1 LARKVDILGMPGKA
15 INVPESKTVSFENFL
30 IEKEFLTKDNLIKAR
45 AESTTAHRNFYDY
58 LLSERYL
65 SEEDLTRARGLFFN
79 LPYVDL
85 RNLAIPKE
93 LLDIASKETVIN
105 YKFAPFELAGNV
117 LKVALT
123 DPTNLAALEA
133 LEFLSQKSK
142 YRLELYIASFSSFQ
156 VAIRRSGNITK
167 EVSTALEE
175 VVETEAAEEEKKQDK
190 PQEQVE
196 HKIVDEA
203 PISKIVD
210 VIIRHAIEA
219 RASDIH
225 IEPSEEDLRVRYRI
239 DGILHSSLILPKS
252 VHMAIISRVK
262 ILSNLKI
269 DEQRLPQDGRFH
281 IDLEGKPIDFRVS
294 TFPTVVGEKV
304 VLRILDK
311 STGAPTLDELGI
323 SGHRLQIVQD
333 AIKKPHG
340 MFLMTG
346 PTGSGKSTTLYAIL
360 SMLNK
365 PGVNIVTLEDPVEYF
380 IDGVNQA
387 QIRPEIGLTFAS
399 GLRSILRQD
408 PNIIMVGEIRDRETA
423 ELAVNSALTGHLVF
437 STLHTNSAS
446 GAIPRLMDM
455 GIEPFLL
462 TASLNLLAAQRL
474 VRRICDKCKAQAK
487 PTAAIE
493 AIIRQEIA
501 TVDKSELEGIDMTN
515 IKVYVGRGCPICGNT
530 GYKGRVGIYET
541 LAISKPIQDM
551 INDRQPAV
559 KIEEFA
565 IKEEKLILMRQD
577 GIIKALRGETTV
589 EEVVRATKE

>member
-1 LARKVDILGMPGKA
+1 MLYDFMATNTVISPPQQKA
-15 INVPESKTVSFENFL
+15 VSFENFL
-30 IEKEFLTKDNLIKAR
+30 LEKGFITKENLIKAR
-45 AESTTAHRNFYDY
+45 TESTTANRNIFDH
-58 LLSERYL
+58 LVNERYMT
-65 SEEDLTRARGLFFN
+65 EEDLTRARGLFFN
-79 LPYVDL
+79 VPYVDL
-85 RNLAIPKE
+85 RAKTIPKAI
-93 LLDIASKETVIN
+93 LDLVSKETISN
-105 YKFAPFELAGNV
+105 YQFVPFELSDNV

-133 LEFLSQKSK
+133 LEFLAQKRS
-142 YRLELYIASFSSFQ
+142 YQVELHITSINSFQ
-156 VAIRRSGNITK
+156 TVFRKSGSITK
-167 EVSTALEE
+167 EVTQALEE
-175 VVETEAAEEEKKQDK
+175 VVEKEKVDESKLG
-190 PQEQVE
+190 
-196 HKIVDEA
+196 KIVFQEEIKFVDQA

-210 VIIRHAIEA
+210 VVIRHAIEA

-239 DGILHSSLILPKS
+239 DGVLHSSLILPKS
-252 VHMAIISRVK
+252 VHNAIISRIK

-281 IDLEGKPIDFRVS
+281 INLEGKPIDFRVS

-311 STGAPTLDELGI
+311 SAGAPTLEELGLT
-323 SGHRLQIVQD
+323 GRRLEIVLD
-333 AIKKPHG
+333 TINKPHG

-360 SMLNK
+360 SILNK

-387 QIRPEIGLTFAS
+387 QIKPEIGLTFAS

-437 STLHTNSAS
+437 STLHTNSAT
-446 GAIPRLMDM
+446 GGIPRLMDM

-474 VRRICDKCKAQAK
+474 VRKICDKCKIEAK
-487 PTAAIE
+487 PSEEIE
-493 AIIRQEIA
+493 KIIRAEMS
-501 TVDKSELEGIDMTN
+501 TVDSKELVDIDMKN
-515 IKVYVGRGCPICGNT
+515 IKVYIGRGCPVCGNT
-530 GYKGRVGIYET
+530 GYRGRVGIYEMLPVT
-541 LAISKPIQDM
+541 KEVQNM
-551 INDRQPAV
+551 INDRVSAV
-559 KIEEFA
+559 KIEDYAVKQEH
-565 IKEEKLILMRQD
+565 LILMRQD
-577 GIIKALRGETTV
+577 GIVKALRGITTV
-589 EEVVRATKE
+589 EEVVRVTKE